1 MEFII
6 QNWESIFIALTSLV
20 TAASAVAN
28 ITKTEADNNAIAFIG
43 RIINALA
50 LNFKK

>member
-1 MEFII
+1 MEFIV
-6 QNWESIFIALTSLV
+6 QNWESIFVAVTSLV

-28 ITKTEADNNAIAFIG
+28 ITKTDADNKVVAILS
-43 RIINALA
+43 RVINTLA